1 MKSSTIIRL
10 VILTIL
16 VSCTIAPA
24 LNIIPASA
32 QSLCD
37 WTEYGTNPIFG
48 QGLGGAK
55 AYYPK
60 VIYDANQFSGH
71 GDNAY
76 YKMWFG
82 SSSGT
87 GYAYSNDGISWT
99 AGANPVAGVVVSA
112 NHPLVEY
119 DPGGFGHGVYYKMLY
134 WDPNV
139 SIYSINALRYAESA
153 DGINWSN
160 DQPFT
165 QDAALKLV
173 TGLGIGWN
181 RGSYGP
187 CDLIYNPVGFSDNVT
202 VWNNKYVLYYMGTD
216 GGSEFIGL
224 AYSDN
229 ATHWKRYG
237 NNPVL
242 SPGTA
247 ADWDN
252 TSVGYCTVM
261 EISGSWHMWYSG
273 GPGTNEGIGYATSPD
288 GINWAKHPAN
298 PIFHKSDILPWR
310 DDRTYTPWVVYDAA
324 NFGGHGDAYPYKMW
338 FSGKSIIGGN
348 YSIGYAYAILVDAGP
363 NQEVCE
369 GGSPISL
376 TGASPPG
383 GTWSGT
389 GVSGSNF
396 DPTGLLPGPYTV
408 TYTYTNAKG
417 CSNSDNKTVTINAKP
432 TATTS
437 SNSPVCIGDTIQLT
451 GGPNGMA
458 SYSWTGPGGWTSNLQ
473 NPSRNNASTAMAGTY
488 YLSVFNGKCNSDNA
502 AVSVN
507 VIQCGGTG
515 GGTLPPAYT
524 ACPLT
529 LASDMQGTVAT
540 VKMTKDGVLCAIC
553 VARDISGKH
562 TLQLDEGT
570 KITSAGNAV
579 PLILRFQE
587 TSTRPPTP
595 ENTVIVGPVYEVN
608 AYSSI
613 AATTPSPVTISPP
626 AMLIL
631 TYDLDELPENT
642 SEVFIANYDAEAG
655 WLALASVP
663 GAVAELGKAQG
674 LAGHFSPFAVLAKV
688 TEPSPAKFEVSNLTI
703 SPSQAQPDQKVT
715 ISLNVA
721 NTGGKSGDYSLKLK
735 VDGTV
740 SSTTQVTVAPGTSR
754 TVNFTI
760 TGDAA
765 GKHQVEAAGLSS
777 KFEVIKSGKTSQIN
791 WWLIGSITGIIL
803 VIIAVAIALKR

>member
-1 MKSSTIIRL
+1 MAS
-10 VILTIL
+10 
-16 VSCTIAPA
+16 A
-24 LNIIPASA
+24 LSMIPASA

-37 WTEYGTNPIFG
+37 WTEYSNNPVFG
-48 QGLGGAK
+48 QWLPGGVK

-82 SSSGT
+82 SSNGI

-99 AGANPVAGVVVSA
+99 AGLNPVAGVVPGAS
-112 NHPLVEY
+112 HPLVEY
-119 DPGGFGHGVYYKMLY
+119 DPNGFGHGVYYKMLY
-134 WDPNV
+134 WIGTIHYKITD
-139 SIYSINALRYAESA
+139 LRYAESA
-153 DGINWSN
+153 DGITWSN
-160 DQPFT
+160 DQALT
-165 QDAALKLV
+165 QDATFKLV
-173 TGLGIGWN
+173 TGIWPDWN
-181 RGSYGP
+181 YGSYGP

-202 VWNNKYVLYYMGTD
+202 VWNNKYVMYYMGTG

-242 SPGTA
+242 SPGA
-247 ADWDN
+247 PADWDN
-252 TSVGYCTVM
+252 TSVGYCSVM
-261 EISGSWHMWYSG
+261 KISGSWHMWYGG
-273 GPGTNEGIGYATSPD
+273 GPGTNHGIGYATSPD

-298 PIFHKSDILPWR
+298 PIFYKNDGITWR
-310 DDRTYTPWVVYDAA
+310 NDRTYTPWVVYDAS

-338 FSGKSIIGGN
+338 FSGRSNIGGE
-348 YSIGYAYAILVDAGP
+348 YSIGYAHAILVDAGP
-363 NQEVCE
+363 DQKVCE
-369 GGSPISL
+369 GGSPIPL

-383 GTWSGT
+383 GIWSGS

-417 CSNSDNKTVTINAKP
+417 CSSSDNKTVTINAKP

-451 GGPNGMA
+451 GGPNGMV
-458 SYSWTGPGGWTSNLQ
+458 SYSWTGPDGWTSNLQ
-473 NPSRNNASTAMAGTY
+473 NPSRNNASIAMAGTY

-507 VIQCGGTG
+507 VIQCGGLG
-515 GGTLPPAYT
+515 GGSLPPEYA

-540 VKMTKDGVLCAIC
+540 VRMTKDGVLCATC
-553 VARDISGKH
+553 VAKDASDKH
-562 TLQLDEGT
+562 MLKLDEGT
-570 KITSAGNAV
+570 KIASADNKV
-579 PLILRFQE
+579 PLLLSFQE
-587 TSTRPPTP
+587 TSDRPPTQ
-595 ENTVIVGPVYEVN
+595 ENTVIVGPVYEVD

-613 AATTPSPVTISPP
+613 AETTPSPVTISPP

-631 TYDLDELPENT
+631 TYDPDELPNNT
-642 SEVFIANYDAEAG
+642 SEVFIASYDTEEG
-655 WLALASVP
+655 WLALEP
-663 GAVAELGKAQG
+663 GPGTVAELGKIQG
-674 LAGHFSPFAVLAKV
+674 LTGHFSLFAVLAKV
-688 TEPSPAKFEVSNLTI
+688 AEPAPAKFEVSNLTVN
-703 SPSQAQPDQKVT
+703 PFQAQLNQEIT

-721 NTGGKSGDYSLKLK
+721 NTGRKSGDCNLELK
-735 VDGTV
+735 VDGTIK
-740 SSTTQVTVAPGTSR
+740 STTQVTVAPGASQI
-754 TVNFTI
+754 VNLTL
-760 TGDAA
+760 TGDTA
-765 GKHQVEAAGLSS
+765 GKHQIEVAGLSGE
-777 KFEVIKSGKTSQIN
+777 FEVIKSAKTSQVN

-803 VIIAVAIALKR
+803 VIIAVSIALKR